1 MPQPLRALILGAGY
15 AGEGHTL
22 ALQRAGVDVA
32 AMASRT
38 LSSCEA
44 TAQRLNIPH
53 AGTDWRTMLAD
64 HQPDIVAVGTPG
76 GTHLEMATAAIDAG
90 CHVYCD
96 KPVALTGDEAH
107 QLYQL
112 ARDKDV
118 KTAYAASYRY
128 QPQTL
133 YAKELVQQGTLGTI
147 WEVECVSHYNWPRL
161 MPYGWPHRLDQG
173 GGRLNNNFTHKLAI
187 VQNIVSGKG
196 RGEVLAA
203 MGETRNNLRRVP
215 VAQKIHDFRNYFKEA
230 LTPEQAAQGEW
241 ADVDSD
247 WAYTVLVHLGD
258 PAAPPEEA
266 VSATFRHSALNFG
279 KHGDY
284 VAIYGENG
292 ALHIDGAYTQGA
304 MYLRTEESEWE
315 ELTIPERIHA
325 ALPPEPDHSQ
335 RNWDQLAR
343 DFVADIR
350 GETVGDYPTFRDG
363 WIHQQVID
371 IVRAGRGWQAV
382 EWEITA

>member
-1 MPQPLRALILGAGY
+1 MSQPLRALILGAGY

-22 ALQRAGVDVA
+22 ALQRAGVDVV

-53 AGTDWRTMLAD
+53 AGDDWRAMLSE

-76 GTHLEMATAAIDAG
+76 GTHLEMASAALAAG

-96 KPVALTGDEAH
+96 KPLALTGDEAR
-107 QLYQL
+107 QLYAL
-112 ARDKDV
+112 AQQHGV

-133 YAKELVQQGTLGTI
+133 YAKELVQQGVLGKL
-147 WEVECVSHYNWPRL
+147 WEIECVSHYNWPRL
-161 MPYGWPHRLDQG
+161 MPFGWPHRLDQG
-173 GGRLNNNFTHKLAI
+173 GGRLNNNFTHKFAI
-187 VQNIVSGKG
+187 VQNIVSGSGKS
-196 RGEVLAA
+196 EVLTA
-203 MGETRNNLRRVP
+203 MGETRNDLRRVP
-215 VAQKIHDFRNYFKEA
+215 VGEKVHDFRNYFKEA
-230 LTPEQAAQGEW
+230 LTPEQAAAGEW
-241 ADVDSD
+241 VEVDSD
-247 WAYTVLVHLGD
+247 WSYTVLVRLGD
-258 PAAPPEEA
+258 PSAPMADA

-279 KHGDY
+279 KHSDY
-284 VAIYGENG
+284 VAVYGAKG
-292 ALHIDGAYTQGA
+292 ALHIEGAYTQGA
-304 MYLRTEESEWE
+304 IFLRTGEEWE

-325 ALPPEPDHSQ
+325 MLPPEPDHSQ

-350 GETVGDYPTFRDG
+350 GETVADYPTFRDG

-371 IVRAGRGWQAV
+371 IARAGGGWQMV
-382 EWEITA
+382 EREITV

>member
-1 MPQPLRALILGAGY
+1 MSQPLRALILGAGY

-22 ALQRAGVDVA
+22 ALQRAGVDVI

-53 AGTDWRTMLAD
+53 AGTDWRAMLTN
-64 HQPDIVAVGTPG
+64 HSPEIVAIATPG
-76 GTHLEMATAAIDAG
+76 GTHLEMASAAIEAG

-96 KPVALTGDEAH
+96 KPLALTSNEAH
-107 QLYQL
+107 QLYRL
-112 ARDKDV
+112 AQQKDV

-133 YAKELVQQGTLGTI
+133 YAKELVQQGVLGAL

-173 GGRLNNNFTHKLAI
+173 GGRLNNNFTHKFAI
-187 VQNIVSGKG
+187 VQNIVSGMG
-196 RGEVLAA
+196 HNEPLAA
-203 MGETRNNLRRVP
+203 MGETRNDLRRVP
-215 VAQKIHDFRNYFKEA
+215 VAQHVHDFRNYFKEV
-230 LTPEQAAQGEW
+230 LTPEEAAAGAW

-247 WAYTVLVHLGD
+247 WSYMVLVRLGD
-258 PAAPPEEA
+258 PHAPLDDA

-279 KHGDY
+279 KNGDY
-284 VAIYGENG
+284 IALYGEKG
-292 ALHIDGAYTQGA
+292 VLHIEGAYTQGA
-304 MYLRTEESEWE
+304 IYLRTDSDEWR
-315 ELTIPERIHA
+315 ELTIPEHIHDE
-325 ALPPEPDHSQ
+325 LPAEPDHSQ

-343 DFVADIR
+343 EFVADIR
-350 GETVGDYPTFRDG
+350 GEAVADYPTFRDG

-371 IVRAGRGWQAV
+371 IARGGAGWQVIERELA
-382 EWEITA
+382 